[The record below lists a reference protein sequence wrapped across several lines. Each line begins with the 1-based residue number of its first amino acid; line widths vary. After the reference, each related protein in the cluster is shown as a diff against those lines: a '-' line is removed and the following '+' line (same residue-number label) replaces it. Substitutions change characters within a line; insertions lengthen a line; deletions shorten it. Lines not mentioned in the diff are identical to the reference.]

1 MKQFLLLALIAG
13 LLYAGCGAPTGPT
26 PSTTP
31 GAGQKPVMLKFVLFE
46 LTPEAAGFDQ
56 IYADL
61 KRYQS
66 AHPGVSFQ
74 LVTNAESPL
83 VAQESPGDLALI
95 RARDLQD
102 LVGRGGIEPLSAR
115 TTPAELQQFSPQSL
129 ARCKAAD
136 VLFALPWL
144 QGKAPGDDWLLIS
157 YALSLN
163 KPVAVEVMK
172 FLITDPTTLK
182 ELTQATSLQP
192 AKK

>member
-13 LLYAGCGAPTGPT
+13 LLYAGCGAPTGP
-26 PSTTP
+26 PP
-31 GAGQKPVMLKFVLFE
+31 GAEQKPVMLKFVLFE

-61 KRYQS
+61 KRYQA

-115 TTPAELQQFSPQSL
+115 ATPAELQQFSPQAL

-182 ELTQATSLQP
+182 ALTQATSLSP
-192 AKK
+192 ALLRK